1 MRMMLSRF
9 TLGKFPYIVVVA
21 VLLVLVVV
29 QDRLVVIVDTCQP
42 QQDLVEVLCSLVFL
56 LL

>member
-42 QQDLVEVLCSLVFL
+42 QQDLVEVLCTLVFL